1 LLHFPGTTP
10 EKFIQKDSTGKSPY
24 DKFRERLAT
33 ILNTDKEN
41 AKMISVRRGV
51 VWRSMSRTSPQQG
64 STEQNIC
71 ECLTTQLN
79 ITYPGFVFHNNSIHL
94 ANPEKKMYG
103 VWEAFYDKYIN
114 LCAGI
119 L

>member
-1 LLHFPGTTP
+1 MLPIPHTFFFSGLALTNIPQHFDIYLR
-10 EKFIQKDSTGKSPY
+10 FVFHNNSIHLY
-24 DKFRERLAT
+24 
-33 ILNTDKEN
+33 
-41 AKMISVRRGV
+41 RGV

-94 ANPEKKMYG
+94 CRG
-103 VWEAFYDKYIN
+103 VVWRSMSRTSPQQ
-114 LCAGI
+114 GPT
-119 L
+119 